1 MIGVNMNQK
10 SWLLLV
16 LAISLALSLWWLWP
30 VEPPTPMSNINIQ
43 PTAALAIS
51 APEVPAPPPAVQPK
65 PEQLPQSMQ
74 QSFSLVAAA
83 YADELQIPDYVR
95 PLTLADSQLLAPNQ
109 FIAQQIPL
117 EGGASVSIEADKY
130 RFSAPEPVVVR
141 LLTQGIE
148 LSQVQVLLKNEL
160 NGEVLSSE
168 ALIGNDGTY
177 VATLPSEKHWDGP
190 LIVEFQ
196 FSSDG
201 QIQSVQTG
209 IEYSQPVATITA
221 LKSVFARDSDMVIP
235 VQIKV
240 ELAGSYRLRANL
252 LTADGEPLAQLTA
265 TAELATGSQ
274 TLELKAHKM
283 VLQRIAKTEST
294 SGKSEQPNHYL
305 LSTFQL
311 ERRSPSPF
319 EPTRYGQS
327 VKPEFEL
334 GDFDPAQLTDN
345 LPDPSA
351 EDIQRLEFLQKMA
364 GG

>member
-1 MIGVNMNQK
+1 MNQK
-10 SWLLLV
+10 SWLLLM
-16 LAISLALSLWWLWP
+16 LAVSLALTVWWLWP
-30 VEPPTPMSNINIQ
+30 TDPPTPIANIHQQLTVPLNLPVPEA
-43 PTAALAIS
+43 PTK
-51 APEVPAPPPAVQPK
+51 PKAVQPK
-65 PEQLPQSMQ
+65 SEQLPQSMQ
-74 QSFSLVAAA
+74 QSFSLVASA
-83 YADELQIPDYVR
+83 YADELRVPEYVR

-141 LLTQGIE
+141 LMTQGIE

-160 NGEVLSSE
+160 NGEMLVSESLS
-168 ALIGNDGTY
+168 GHDGAY

-196 FSSDG
+196 FSSQG
-201 QIQSVQTG
+201 QLQSVQTG
-209 IEYSQPVATITA
+209 IEYSQPVATITG

-252 LTADGEPLAQLTA
+252 LTASGQPLAQLTA
-265 TAELATGSQ
+265 SAELATGSQ

-283 VLQRIAKTEST
+283 VLQRMTAAEST
-294 SGKSEQPNHYL
+294 SGKTEQPDHYL
-305 LSTFQL
+305 LTTFQL

-327 VKPEFEL
+327 VKPEFDL
-334 GDFDPAQLTDN
+334 GDFDPAQLTDA
-345 LPDPSA
+345 LPEPSA
-351 EDIQRLEFLQKMA
+351 EDLQRLEFLQKMA